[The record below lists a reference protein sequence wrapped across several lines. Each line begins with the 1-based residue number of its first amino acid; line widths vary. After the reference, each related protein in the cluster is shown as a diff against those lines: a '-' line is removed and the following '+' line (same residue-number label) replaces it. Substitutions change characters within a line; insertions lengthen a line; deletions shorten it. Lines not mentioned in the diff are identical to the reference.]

1 MPNQMTD
8 EMPSSEVRDQI
19 FSQHG
24 MLRGLLAETVAIAD
38 RVPTSA
44 QELDALR
51 ARALALYDALATHMA
66 FEEMV
71 LPAALRDVIGWGA
84 VIQQQMEEDH
94 LRQRETLASAI
105 SAIGP
110 AGLSGA
116 ELVEN
121 VRSFAITL
129 LVDMES
135 EEGALL
141 NADLDALAGDA
152 KGG

>member
-1 MPNQMTD
+1 
-8 EMPSSEVRDQI
+8 
-19 FSQHG
+19 
-24 MLRGLLAETVAIAD
+24 
-38 RVPTSA
+38 
-44 QELDALR
+44 
-51 ARALALYDALATHMA
+51 
-66 FEEMV
+66 
-71 LPAALRDVIGWGA
+71 
-84 VIQQQMEEDH
+84 MEEDH
-94 LRQRETLASAI
+94 RRQRETLASAI

-135 EEGALL
+135 EESGLL

>member
-1 MPNQMTD
+1 
-8 EMPSSEVRDQI
+8 
-19 FSQHG
+19 
-24 MLRGLLAETVAIAD
+24 
-38 RVPTSA
+38 
-44 QELDALR
+44 
-51 ARALALYDALATHMA
+51 MA
-66 FEEMV
+66 FEEAV

-94 LRQRETLASAI
+94 VRQRETLALAI

-110 AGLSGA
+110 TGLSGA

-135 EEGALL
+135 EERGLL
-141 NADLDALAGDA
+141 NADLDAMAGDA